1 MKLLVTGG
9 AGFIG
14 SNLVQHIIDKPEI
27 ERLVVLDCLTYAG
40 HPENLER
47 VAKHPKYSFARV
59 DLRDKEATFKTVK
72 SNAITHVLHLAAE
85 SHVDRSITGPGDF
98 IHTNIV

>member
-14 SNLVQHIIDKPEI
+14 SNLVHHIIDKPEI
-27 ERLVVLDCLTYAG
+27 ERLIVLDCLTYAG

-47 VAKHPKYSFARV
+47 VERHPKYKFECV
-59 DLRDKEATFKTVK
+59 DLRDKSATFRVVMLTT
-72 SNAITHVLHLAAE
+72 SVLPVGSRYARKA
-85 SHVDRSITGPGDF
+85 PA
-98 IHTNIV
+98 